1 MFQLDFFNEKV
12 FAIEEVR
19 TMEDIVLDG
28 TVEDIIFQNK
38 DNGYTVFSIQ
48 WEEDEVVCV
57 GTMTHLH
64 AGEAVKLVG
73 SWVVHPMYGKQFQVH
88 FFEKSVPTTQEGIEK
103 YLSSGVIRGIGPR
116 MAHKIVQKFGEATFY
131 VIEEKPDRLAEIKG
145 ITYEKAKNI
154 SEVFREQHEL
164 RQTMMFLQGLGIT
177 PAFAMKIYK
186 KYKGR
191 TMDIVKTNPYRLADE
206 IFGIGF
212 KMADKLAM
220 TAGISQDS
228 SHRIRSAIKFVL
240 NQGAGNGHIYLPKE
254 QLVQSASELLQLH
267 PLQVENCILE
277 LQVEN
282 QLWQE
287 KIEDIECVYLN
298 SFYYAEISVAK
309 RLLELAEYTEPD
321 NARDMDERIG
331 QLEEK
336 NQLFLADEQREAVK
350 KALSHGLF
358 IITGG
363 PGTGKT
369 TTINTILQLLQQ
381 EDLEILL
388 AAPTGRAAKRMTE
401 ATGMEAQTIHR
412 LLGINYVNEDSRRQT
427 YDKNEENP
435 IEADVIIIDESSM
448 IDILLMHALLRA
460 VAEGTR
466 VIFVGDV
473 DQLPSVGAGNVLKDM
488 IRSERLEVIR
498 LQQVFRQAQESAI
511 IMNAHRINQGKEL
524 MLNDKEKDF
533 FFMRRGYSEE
543 VVQAIVELVT
553 NRLPKYM
560 QCDKNQDIQVLTPMR
575 KSPFGVQNLNQVLQQ
590 ALNPP
595 EKSKQEKEY
604 RNHIFRLGDKVM
616 QIKNNYNIVWKI
628 YNARGKVQEE
638 GLGVFNGDQGR
649 ITNIDEDTEK
659 IQILFDDQKTVEYD
673 YSQLDELELAYAI
686 TIHKS
691 QGSEYPVVVIPI
703 HSGPPMLM
711 TRNLLY
717 TAVTRA
723 KKLVVLVGLSD
734 MVSSMIANNRE
745 VNRYSSLAYRIRNL
759 YDFMFGN
766 RGIL

>member
-1 MFQLDFFNEKV
+1 MLQYGSVGYGQEGCK
-12 FAIEEVR
+12 EVKSV
-19 TMEDIVLDG
+19 EDIVLEG
-28 TVEDIIFQNK
+28 MVEDIIFQNK

-48 WEEDEVVCV
+48 WEQDEVVCV
-57 GTMTHLH
+57 GTIPQIHG
-64 AGEAVKLVG
+64 GETLKLIG
-73 SWVVHPMYGKQFQVH
+73 SWIHHPMYGKQFQVH
-88 FFEKSVPTTQEGIEK
+88 FFEKFIPTTQEGIEK
-103 YLSSGVIRGIGPR
+103 YLSSGVIRGIGPKI
-116 MAHKIVQKFGEATFY
+116 AKKIVQKFGAATFY

-145 ITYEKAKNI
+145 ITYEKARNI

-164 RQTMMFLQGLGIT
+164 RKTMMFLQGLGIT

-191 TMDIVKTNPYRLADE
+191 TIDIVQNNPYRLADD

-212 KMADKLAM
+212 KMADRLAM
-220 TAGISQDS
+220 TAGISPDS
-228 SHRIRSAIKFVL
+228 AHRIRCAIKFVL

-254 QLVQSASELLQLH
+254 NLVQSASELLQLH

-277 LQVEN
+277 LQVES

-287 KIEDIECVYLN
+287 RIEGTDCVYLN

-309 RLLELAEYTEPD
+309 RLLELAEYTQPYGEKD
-321 NARDMDERIG
+321 IDEKIKR
-331 QLEEK
+331 LEEK
-336 NQLFLADEQREAVK
+336 NQLFLADEQKEAVK
-350 KALSHGLF
+350 KALSHGLL

-369 TTINTILQLLQQ
+369 TTINTILQLLQE

-466 VIFVGDV
+466 LIFVGDV

-498 LQQVFRQAQESAI
+498 LKQVFRQAQESAI
-511 IMNAHRINQGKEL
+511 IMNAHRINQGEEL
-524 MLNDKEKDF
+524 VLNDKEKDF
-533 FFMRRGYSEE
+533 FFIRRAYSED
-543 VVQAIVELVT
+543 VVRTIVDLVT
-553 NRLPKYM
+553 NRLPKFM
-560 QCDKNQDIQVLTPMR
+560 ECDKNQDIQVLTPMR
-575 KSPFGVQNLNQVLQQ
+575 KSPFGVQNLNQVLQK
-590 ALNPP
+590 ALNTPDKYK
-595 EKSKQEKEY
+595 EEKEY
-604 RNHIFRLGDKVM
+604 RNQVFRVGDKVM
-616 QIKNNYNIVWKI
+616 QIKNNYNIPWKI
-628 YNARGKVQEE
+628 YNDRGRLVEE

-649 ITNIDEDTEK
+649 VTEINENSEK
-659 IQILFDDQKTVEYD
+659 MQVLLDDQKTVEYD
-673 YSQLDELELAYAI
+673 FTQLDELELAYAI

-691 QGSEYPVVVIPI
+691 QGSEYPVIVIPI

-723 KKLVVLVGLSD
+723 KKLVVLVGLSET
-734 MVSSMIANNRE
+734 VSAMIANNKE
-745 VNRYSSLAYRIRNL
+745 ISRYSSLAYRIRNL
-759 YDFMFGN
+759 YDFMYGN
-766 RGIL
+766 